1 MKSNKQVFVVYNTSH
16 ADKLNRVSFW
26 LAKRHK
32 SGEETRLVWSACC
45 GIAQARVVVPD
56 EGGFKLGLGESL
68 WCAVCVHGVC
78 VYRCVRVNLERPKRD
93 FLPIVLKKKKKR
105 LQPAN
110 TFCQEIFECLH
121 IPHLVNLTSV
131 GW

>member
-1 MKSNKQVFVVYNTSH
+1 MKSNKQVFVVYNMSH

-32 SGEETRLVWSACC
+32 SGEETRLVRSACC

-93 FLPIVLKKKKKR
+93 FLPIVLKKKKKDFN
-105 LQPAN
+105 LQTHFARKS
-110 TFCQEIFECLH
+110 L
-121 IPHLVNLTSV
+121 SV
-131 GW
+131 FTYPTL